1 MGLIDEYLQRV
12 EPSKRAQLQ
21 RIRTLAKEIV
31 PDAQETISYKMPT
44 LTLGGKP
51 FLGFDARAKHIGI
64 YPFSGKVIPQLKD
77 ALADYA
83 VSKGAIR
90 VPLDSPISKE
100 LLQLLIRTRLDEI
113 DTTRSEMA

>member
-1 MGLIDEYLQRV
+1 MGLIDDYLQRV

-31 PDAQETISYKMPT
+31 PDAEETISYNMPT

-51 FLGFDARAKHIGI
+51 FLGFDAHAKHIGI

-77 ALADYA
+77 ALTAYA

-90 VPLDSPISKE
+90 VPLDCPISKE
-100 LLQLLIRTRLDEI
+100 LLRLLISSRLKEI
-113 DTTRSEMA
+113 QVT